1 MPDQDQDQDQD
12 QADVVAERRPTQ
24 QAAAGSVIWARV
36 DRGARGP
43 QPSLNRRRIARAA
56 IEIADAEGIDA
67 VSMRKVAARLE
78 SGTMSLYRYL
88 DRKDDLID
96 LMVDEV
102 LGEGMRWALSGDWR
116 ADLAEVARDIRR
128 VTLRHPWLA
137 GYAMG
142 RPAFGPNLLRA
153 IEHILA
159 AVDGL
164 GLDIDTMFDMWLT
177 VSAFVNGYVL
187 TELAE
192 QEAQRRSGLTQ
203 EQFRARIAP
212 YVRQI
217 VESRQYPLFTRIILE
232 AEDFPDPDAVF
243 ERRLGYVLDGLPVP
257 RSRR

>member
-1 MPDQDQDQDQD
+1 MCARALFEENRGMPDQDQDQP
-12 QADVVAERRPTQ
+12 DVVAERRPTQ

-96 LMVDEV
+96 MMVDEV

-142 RPAFGPNLLRA
+142 RPDRKSTRLNFS
-153 IEHILA
+153 H
-159 AVDGL
+159 V
-164 GLDIDTMFDMWLT
+164 
-177 VSAFVNGYVL
+177 
-187 TELAE
+187 
-192 QEAQRRSGLTQ
+192 
-203 EQFRARIAP
+203 RIS
-212 YVRQI
+212 Y
-217 VESRQYPLFTRIILE
+217 
-232 AEDFPDPDAVF
+232 AVF
-243 ERRLGYVLDGLPVP
+243 CLKQKKQPTMYLH
-257 RSRR
+257 RSRYQDIIKWSTSHR